1 MGGNHAQV
9 GCVRAPQIT
18 PVVPQV
24 AGGCHCKH
32 HRNPKKTIQTSL
44 YISAETGPFRPFPRG
59 KCVGY
64 GTSPSKN
71 VWLVKDQSHNYPQ
84 CTYTI
89 YNTGWR
95 FHRAIISIT
104 VFEVG

>member
-18 PVVPQV
+18 PVVVPQV
-24 AGGCHCKH
+24 AGVAIVSITGIP
-32 HRNPKKTIQTSL
+32 RRLYSL
-44 YISAETGPFRPFPRG
+44 FTSAETGPFRPFPRG
-59 KCVGY
+59 ESVGY

-71 VWLVKDQSHNYPQ
+71 VWLVKDQSHNYTQ

-95 FHRAIISIT
+95 FHRAIISVT